1 MTASAPHHPPAARSA
16 CVTAGPWAGQVINVF
31 FAATVVL
38 FLVGVFTL
46 GPVS

>member
-1 MTASAPHHPPAARSA
+1 MTASSPHHPPAAPAA
-16 CVTAGPWAGQVINVF
+16 CVTAGPWAGQLINVF